1 MKKHEAAGESTKNGT
16 VTGQW
21 IKKPAPR
28 TSKTHQDYWKS
39 KVVRRSYLGSDGEMV
54 TPPEYSVR
62 MRHMKGD
69 VWFNL
74 HTASVASASIKAR
87 DIYLSLVS
95 SGWEKTLEIY
105 KPKAK
110 EPDKVCTVG
119 EFIKEVAKKS
129 HLKPATAR
137 NYSIK
142 LRKLV
147 ADIAKLSTGT
157 KGKSRNSK
165 YNWIGDGRTKWVTK
179 IESQSM
185 SILTT
190 DALIGWRNAYVN
202 RVGSDP
208 IKRKSA
214 QRTSASILRCTK
226 AMFSEDITKLLKLP
240 LPPNPFDG
248 LKVPQPGPARYL
260 SDVNPEWLL
269 SAAERELKKK
279 DPQAYLG
286 FTLCLWAGLRR
297 KEADLLTWAQLDL
310 ANGELQIRRTSHFEP
325 KTDESQR
332 NIDLA
337 PFAVEV
343 LRKAMKNSTT
353 EFVLNGSEPHPEA
366 TYDYYRCDHT
376 WRRLLEW
383 LRGKGVKQIKAIH
396 MLRKESG
403 SLIASTF
410 GIEAARQHLGHRDI
424 STTSA
429 HYVTKKRRVEVS
441 LGGGEL
447 KALEEIS

>member
-1 MKKHEAAGESTKNGT
+1 MTRRTYLSRKGET
-16 VTGQW
+16 
-21 IKKPAPR
+21 
-28 TSKTHQDYWKS
+28 
-39 KVVRRSYLGSDGEMV
+39 V

-62 MRHMKGD
+62 MRFQTKD

-74 HTASVASASIKAR
+74 HTASSAAAALKAKE
-87 DIYLSLVS
+87 IYLTLVS
-95 SGWEKTLEIY
+95 SGWEKALEVY
-105 KPKAK
+105 KPKVK
-110 EPDKVCTVG
+110 MSTKTCTVG
-119 EFIKEVAKKS
+119 EYIAEVARRS
-129 HLKPATAR
+129 HLKPSTAR
-137 NYSIK
+137 NYSVK

-147 ADIAKLSTGT
+147 ADIAGLDKGL
-157 KGKSRNSK
+157 KGKAK
-165 YNWIGDGRTKWVTK
+165 TAKFNWIGDGRAKWIGKVDA
-179 IESQSM
+179 QSL

-190 DALIGWRNAYVN
+190 EALIAWRNSYVN
-202 RVGSDP
+202 KAGTDP
-208 IKRKSA
+208 LKRKSA
-214 QRTSASILRCTK
+214 ERSAASILRCTK
-226 AMFSEDITKLLKLP
+226 AIFSEDIRTILKLN

-269 SAAERELKKK
+269 AAADRELKGD

-310 ANGELQIRRTSHFEP
+310 ANGQLSIRRTSHFEP
-325 KTDESQR
+325 KTEESQR
-332 NIDLA
+332 DVDLA

-343 LRKAMKNSTT
+343 LRKAMQGSES
-353 EFVLNGSEPHPEA
+353 EFVLEGSAPHPSA
-366 TYDYYRCDHT
+366 TYDFYRCDHT
-376 WRRLLEW
+376 WRRLVEW
-383 LRGKGVKQIKAIH
+383 LRRKGVKQIKAIH

-403 SLIASTF
+403 SLIASSF

-447 KALEEIS
+447 KALEDVS